1 MNRPWEKIAGS
12 WRFGRR
18 VLYLA
23 VVVAIGIPSA
33 CQKPESKTTQDRA
46 ADSRPAADG
55 NQLDRPA
62 VPAALPIPTGLG
74 EPVRWLEV
82 LQARPGSSGAW
93 ATGNF
98 LAKRNKIEIH
108 TNGVA
113 RFTLDISKMR
123 PNWQRKVIIG
133 IDGINSELRK
143 RDFEIYE
150 FVLDAHGR
158 WQITEP

>member
-1 MNRPWEKIAGS
+1 MNRPCEKIARTR
-12 WRFGRR
+12 RFGRP

-23 VVVAIGIPSA
+23 FVVTIGVPSA
-33 CQKPESKTTQDRA
+33 CQKPESKTTRDRA

-55 NQLDRPA
+55 NQPERPVIPEA
-62 VPAALPIPTGLG
+62 PPIPTGLG

-98 LAKRNKIEIH
+98 FAKRNKIEIR

-113 RFTLDISKMR
+113 RFTLDVSKIR

-143 RDFEIYE
+143 RDFEVYE
-150 FVLDAHGR
+150 FVFDKHGR